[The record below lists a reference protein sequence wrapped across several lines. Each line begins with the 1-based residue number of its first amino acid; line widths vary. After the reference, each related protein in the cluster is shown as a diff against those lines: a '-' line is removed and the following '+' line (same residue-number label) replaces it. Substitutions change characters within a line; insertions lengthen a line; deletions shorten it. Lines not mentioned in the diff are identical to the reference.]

1 MFLQISLLLRDI
13 DLNSNHFALKR
24 STWTECLNP
33 RSARKKTG
41 PSRFSSISR
50 LLIFKKWIIC
60 LKQLTRIPFN
70 NIHKSFSYS
79 AIHEILLPS
88 FPCPDISQDTF
99 YAPFISTPSPV
110 LFSAFLHLYMFISCF
125 RFVVLAPD
133 PWSSLN
139 PTWHTSYLLIPSSLL
154 FWIIIWSLLR
164 INDIVQRFSE
174 HPEHPL

>member
-24 STWTECLNP
+24 STWAECLNP

-110 LFSAFLHLYMFISCF
+110 LFSAFFASLYVHSLFQICCPSAWSVIITESDLAYLVSPHSVIFTFLNNHLK
-125 RFVVLAPD
+125 LAA
-133 PWSSLN
+133 N
-139 PTWHTSYLLIPSSLL
+139 
-154 FWIIIWSLLR
+154 
-164 INDIVQRFSE
+164 
-174 HPEHPL
+174 